1 MNIRNR
7 LILPLAAILAAGC
20 ALAVLLPARAQTA
33 PTTLPTPDPTLGKG
47 KIICLDAW
55 YNQEKNGTGF
65 HYHWDDTAN
74 PGMSKFGDVWKQY
87 GATLSKLDKA
97 PTRADLDKCSV
108 YMICNPSLPTNSLVP
123 GKPNYVQAA
132 DADAV
137 EGWVKDGG
145 VLLLFGNDKTNC
157 EFEHYNILASRFGI
171 KFNGD
176 RRNEVPNARDRTPG
190 MFDVSKLAPNEPLF
204 KDIKQIYMKEI
215 MTLTLTDPAKP
226 LLVADN
232 EQHTGKDNIIATA
245 KVGKGFVF
253 AVGDPWIYNEYID
266 VVSTPGL
273 TLENRK
279 AAVNLVRWI
288 LPMSSA
294 PAAK

>member
-1 MNIRNR
+1 MSRKWIFG
-7 LILPLAAILAAGC
+7 AALFATAA
-20 ALAVLLPARAQTA
+20 AVQFSMGQGTAGTLPAA
-33 PTTLPTPDPTLGKG
+33 DPTLGKG
-47 KIICLDAW
+47 KVICLDAY
-55 YNQEKNGTGF
+55 YNQESNGKGF
-65 HYHWDDTAN
+65 HYHWDDTGN
-74 PGMSKFGDVWKQY
+74 PGMSKLGDVWKQY

-97 PTRADLDKCSV
+97 PTRAELDKCSV
-108 YMICNPSLPTNSLVP
+108 YMIVNPSLPTNSLVP
-123 GKPNYVQAA
+123 GKPNYIQAA
-132 DADAV
+132 DADVV

-145 VLLLFGNDKTNC
+145 VLLMFANDKTNC
-157 EFEHYNILASRFGI
+157 DYEHYNILGSRFGI
-171 KFNGD
+171 TFNGD

-204 KDIKQIYMKEI
+204 KDVKQIYMKEI
-215 MTLTLTDPAKP
+215 MTLTVKDPAKP
-226 LLVADN
+226 LLVVDN
-232 EQHTGKDNIIATA
+232 EQHTGKDNVIATA

-279 AAVNLVRWI
+279 AAMNLVKWV

-294 PAAK
+294 PMAK